1 MMILTKTKPLTKK
14 TFDAL
19 SYTQKHKVRSYFEKR
34 LAYPLGQQEYL
45 SWFFGDTIVPE
56 EFPNTPFFLV
66 YFVDIIHHNEVTLS
80 FNLYFESPEEV
91 KRLLDYT
98 YGERRASSPIDYDK
112 VNYISILAT
121 SGMPEGEDIIVVWEA
136 KEKGETIFAD
146 GFPEDEVKEYIA
158 RQFRPFFENA
168 IEWLENEWSQVKARP
183 DTVIEDYIAAQEF
196 YVNGE
201 GVVYIG
207 ADRYVDYD
215 DDGEEMEL
223 YEIDVQGRCDA
234 IRYEKGTRKRMIG
247 RVGNILLSKKGVL
260 TNNT

>member
-1 MMILTKTKPLTKK
+1 MIILTKTKPLTKK

-45 SWFFGDTIVPE
+45 SWFFGDTIIPE
-56 EFPNTPFFLV
+56 EFPNTPFYLV
-66 YFVDIIHHNEVTLS
+66 YEVDILRHNEVTLG
-80 FNLYFESPEEV
+80 FNIAFEAPEEI

-98 YGERRASSPIDYDK
+98 YGDRRSTSPINYEK
-112 VNYISILAT
+112 VGYISILAT

-136 KEKGETIFAD
+136 KEKGETIFVD

-158 RQFRPFFENA
+158 RQFRPFFEGA
-168 IEWLENEWSQVKARP
+168 VEWLENEWAQIKEHP
-183 DTVIEDYIAAQEF
+183 DAMIEEYINGKEF

-207 ADRYVDYD
+207 ADRYVEYD
-215 DDGEEMEL
+215 ADDREMEL
-223 YEIDVQGRCDA
+223 YEVDVESRCDSV
-234 IRYEKGTRKRMIG
+234 K
-247 RVGNILLSKKGVL
+247 
-260 TNNT
+260 